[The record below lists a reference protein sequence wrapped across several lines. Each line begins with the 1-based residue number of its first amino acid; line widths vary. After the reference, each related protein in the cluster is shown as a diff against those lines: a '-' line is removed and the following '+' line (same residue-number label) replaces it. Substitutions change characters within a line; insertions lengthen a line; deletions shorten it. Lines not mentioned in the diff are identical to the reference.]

1 MSKTLLVAATKRL
14 GSVRQ
19 GLQAIGF
26 VQDWIT
32 TSEVLRS
39 NEFKVDDIARVVGKS
54 RAQVFRDQG
63 VFRSAFPD
71 IETPQAIADQPGNEF
86 LRRSARSLAALKGLD
101 EREAAAQV
109 AAAEVAGLIVDDQ
122 R

>member
-1 MSKTLLVAATKRL
+1 MSKTLLVAATKKL

-26 VQDWIT
+26 VHDWVI
-32 TSEVLRS
+32 TSEVLKA
-39 NEFKVDDIARVVGKS
+39 NDFKVDDMARVVGKS
-54 RAQVFRDQG
+54 RAQLFRDQG
-63 VFRSAFPD
+63 VFRAAFPD
-71 IETPQAIADQPGNEF
+71 LETPQAIADLPGNEQ

-109 AAAEVAGLIVDDQ
+109 AAAEVAGLIVDEP
-122 R
+122 